1 MKKSKNVAILADTWY
16 INKKLAG
23 ESVSVTLPNIEWLT
37 QSIKAGGNMD
47 IPLVG
52 LTDALDCNVTTDGG
66 VIESAIEPGL
76 KTHEFRWAK
85 SVVKN
90 DGESSTVGCKAFLK
104 MTSKNI
110 PEQAIEEQ
118 EATESSY
125 DFSVARYQLYE
136 DGKEV
141 FLYDKISGI
150 LRIDGTDYGKSI
162 NDILY

>member
-23 ESVSVTLPNIEWLT
+23 ESVAVTLPNVEWLT

-47 IPLVG
+47 IPLIG

-66 VIESAIEPGL
+66 VLKTVIKPGL
-76 KTHEFRWAK
+76 KSHEFRWAK
-85 SVVKN
+85 EIVKS
-90 DGESSTVGCKAFLK
+90 DGSTKTVGCKAFLK
-104 MTSKNI
+104 MMSKNI

-118 EATESSY
+118 EAMESSY
-125 DFSVARYQLYE
+125 DFSVSRYQLYE

-141 FLYDKISGI
+141 FLYDKIAGT

-162 NDILY
+162 KNILY